1 MDEADD
7 RVPAASGALD
17 AAPSA
22 ADISVLIDAAPTAGV
37 PAEPIDLGPSAR
49 ADVAG
54 SGSRA
59 ATEEGART
67 PVRGG
72 RFEGELGDDRSSRA
86 PSPGARLGW
95 LRRGAERPDPP
106 RIGIQRLGPD
116 DDDDPIETWPEAPLR
131 AAPVPQGPASQ
142 AASASHAPL
151 PPLPARS
158 DFPGA
163 ASVAREDTPP
173 PVVRA
178 PLDRPSDPDSAA
190 SEHRLLSVLNEVNLA
205 DFPLKPQR
213 LRMDPD
219 DALARL
225 SRGDWLELIGRDG
238 EPQDVKVAWI
248 NSRRTVVLLVRRPDR
263 RALSLRASELRERF
277 ASQRASFI
285 V

>member
-1 MDEADD
+1 
-7 RVPAASGALD
+7 
-17 AAPSA
+17 
-22 ADISVLIDAAPTAGV
+22 
-37 PAEPIDLGPSAR
+37 
-49 ADVAG
+49 
-54 SGSRA
+54 
-59 ATEEGART
+59 
-67 PVRGG
+67 
-72 RFEGELGDDRSSRA
+72 
-86 PSPGARLGW
+86 
-95 LRRGAERPDPP
+95 
-106 RIGIQRLGPD
+106 
-116 DDDDPIETWPEAPLR
+116 
-131 AAPVPQGPASQ
+131 
-142 AASASHAPL
+142 L

-219 DALARL
+219 DALSRL